1 MVDNVMRTY
10 FILEPTRF
18 TLLMLLKWNFVSP
31 QVSDH
36 GTSSPLRDV
45 VRVWK
50 RLHVKFQSADV
61 FPKGSAS
68 AVSFKKLNRLAFAK
82 GRANAVSFK
91 MKLFSIYNRFC
102 KCCFVEQLK
111 EIGSVNWFECVSYLC
126 RKDIAAKKYIK
137 YLQYFPTSPPSENK
151 PPGSNFMW
159 YYLLESLSSQIFP
172 LR

>member
-50 RLHVKFQSADV
+50 RLHVKFQSAGV

-82 GRANAVSFK
+82 GSANAVSFK

-111 EIGSVNWFECVSYLC
+111 EIALVRVVWIDLSVCHILPQRYCGKEIHKVFAV
-126 RKDIAAKKYIK
+126 
-137 YLQYFPTSPPSENK
+137 FPHKSPVWK
-151 PPGSNFMW
+151 
-159 YYLLESLSSQIFP
+159 
-172 LR
+172 

>member
-1 MVDNVMRTY
+1 MRTY

-50 RLHVKFQSADV
+50 RLHVKFQSADF

-68 AVSFKKLNRLAFAK
+68 AVSFKKLTRLAFAK
-82 GRANAVSFK
+82 GSANAVSFK

-111 EIGSVNWFECVSYLC
+111 EIALVRVVWIDLSVCHIF
-126 RKDIAAKKYIK
+126 AAK
-137 YLQYFPTSPPSENK
+137 
-151 PPGSNFMW
+151 
-159 YYLLESLSSQIFP
+159 IF
-172 LR
+172 RQRNT